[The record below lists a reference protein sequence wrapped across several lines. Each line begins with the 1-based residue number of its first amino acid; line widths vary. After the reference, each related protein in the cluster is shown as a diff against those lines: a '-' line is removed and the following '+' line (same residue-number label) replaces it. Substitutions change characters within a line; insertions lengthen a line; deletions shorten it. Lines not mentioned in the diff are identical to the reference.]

1 MFVNG
6 DSCYQNF
13 SSVSHNNY
21 GNSEAF
27 MLQRILFLSSTD
39 RKSSLV
45 SYSPPILD
53 DDVVGPFTVEYTL
66 DEPQG
71 LFGDFTVS
79 DG

>member
-1 MFVNG
+1 
-6 DSCYQNF
+6 
-13 SSVSHNNY
+13 
-21 GNSEAF
+21 